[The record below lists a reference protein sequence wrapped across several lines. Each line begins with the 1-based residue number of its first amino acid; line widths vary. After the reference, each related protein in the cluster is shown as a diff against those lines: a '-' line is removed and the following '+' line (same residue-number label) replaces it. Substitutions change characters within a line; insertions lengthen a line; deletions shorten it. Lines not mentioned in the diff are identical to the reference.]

1 QVMEE
6 LSSTE
11 NRIAFAR
18 QAFNDAVTVYNIKRE
33 AFPSN
38 LVADS
43 FNFTS
48 AYLLE
53 GVTSEVKNSPR
64 VSF

>member
-1 QVMEE
+1 
-6 LSSTE
+6 
-11 NRIAFAR
+11 
-18 QAFNDAVTVYNIKRE
+18 FNDAVTVYNIKRE